1 MLLQKNSNKVLVIC
15 GKQARR
21 AKDDQISDSDFWPFI
36 ENPPHNLLSF
46 DISTISN
53 IDLRKSKSPLRTNKG
68 IIRPSINIFQAIK
81 KFQNN
86 PDSHSPINFS
96 NKKENRSEAYF
107 SIPKNKKSFQK

>member
-1 MLLQKNSNKVLVIC
+1 MLNINQLCYRILRQLKNFGKKEMLLQKNSNKVLVIC

-68 IIRPSINIFQAIK
+68 IIRPLINIF
-81 KFQNN
+81 
-86 PDSHSPINFS
+86 
-96 NKKENRSEAYF
+96 
-107 SIPKNKKSFQK
+107 